1 MGEIRNQEDL
11 ELPPRT
17 RRIPL
22 PQPEKG
28 KSRGTT
34 SAHAE
39 NTPIHA
45 VPLCARRNY
54 LRARGEY
61 EESWDD
67 TTRWLE
73 LPPRTRRIQLVEFL
87 LRRLGGTTSAHAENT
102 AKNTISSCSRRNYL
116 RARGE
121 YGSHRAARLASA
133 ELPPRTRRIRDRKM
147 PPPGQKG
154 TTSAHAENTKQLKPG
169 VGKWRNYLR
178 ARGEYTFGFEAIE
191 FAEELPPRTRRILNP
206 RLAAVA
212 AKGTTSAH
220 AENTDRAG
228 RLIHKI
234 WNYLR
239 ARGEYT

>member
-39 NTPIHA
+39 NTVVSTGIFFHIG
-45 VPLCARRNY
+45 NY

-61 EESWDD
+61 AYPRC
-67 TTRWLE
+67 TTMCKTE

-102 AKNTISSCSRRNYL
+102 F
-116 RARGE
+116 
-121 YGSHRAARLASA
+121 
-133 ELPPRTRRIRDRKM
+133 P
-147 PPPGQKG
+147 
-154 TTSAHAENTKQLKPG
+154 
-169 VGKWRNYLR
+169 
-178 ARGEYTFGFEAIE
+178 
-191 FAEELPPRTRRILNP
+191 
-206 RLAAVA
+206 
-212 AKGTTSAH
+212 
-220 AENTDRAG
+220 
-228 RLIHKI
+228 
-234 WNYLR
+234 
-239 ARGEYT
+239 